1 MKRKA
6 ATGPR
11 NGRPG
16 FNQETSVAR
25 PQGLT
30 PLAAH
35 RSIMPNQIDAIAEA
49 LGAIVGPAQVLT
61 GTADTARYTAD
72 WRRNFPGAA
81 RAVVR
86 PANTREVSRVVAL
99 CAAQGV
105 AVVPQ
110 GGNTGLV
117 GGSTPDASGREV
129 VLSLDRMSAVRRVD
143 ALDNSITLEAGC
155 TVLAAQQA
163 AAEAGRLFALS
174 LASEGSATIGGVVS
188 TNAGGEQ
195 VLRYGNTRDLTLG
208 LEVVIADGSVLPL
221 LGTLRKDNT
230 GYDLKQLFIG
240 GEGTLGVVTAA
251 AFKLHALPRKVVT
264 IWAAVPTP
272 QAAVDLLARLT
283 DAVGERVTAFE
294 LIGRQTLQ
302 QVLAQPLD
310 GMRDPLSQP
319 SPWTVLFDVSETS
332 ALLDPEPAVHGVLE
346 AAMEHGEVSD
356 AVIAASGRQAHELW
370 ALREHVPEAQRL
382 DGPSIKHDISVAV
395 SRIPDFI
402 AAADARLQ
410 ALMPGIRIV
419 CFGHVGDG
427 NLHYNQSKPRAMDD
441 AVFRARE
448 DAVHDIVHEV
458 AAQLGGSISAEHGI
472 GRLKQAAFLHYKP
485 VACVDVM
492 QRIKHA
498 LDPRG
503 TFNPGRLLPRPG
515 QQSF

>member
-1 MKRKA
+1 M
-6 ATGPR
+6 
-11 NGRPG
+11 
-16 FNQETSVAR
+16 AR
-25 PQGLT
+25 PASLT
-30 PLAAH
+30 PAAAH
-35 RSIMPNQIDAIAEA
+35 RSIMPNQIDAFAAA
-49 LGAIVGPAQVLT
+49 LGAIVGPSHVLT
-61 GTADTARYTAD
+61 GVADTARYTAD
-72 WRRNFPGAA
+72 WRRNFPGVA

-86 PANTREVSRVVAL
+86 PANTADVSRVVAL

-129 VLSLDRMSAVRRVD
+129 VLSLDRMIAVRRVD
-143 ALDNSITLEAGC
+143 ALDNSIILEAGC
-155 TVLAAQQA
+155 TVLSAQQA
-163 AAEAGRLFALS
+163 AADAGRLFALS
-174 LASEGSATIGGVVS
+174 LASEGSATIGGVVA

-195 VLRYGNTRDLTLG
+195 VLRYGNTRELTLG
-208 LEVVIADGSVLPL
+208 LEVVLADGSVLPL

-240 GEGTLGVVTAA
+240 AEGTLGVVTAA
-251 AFKLHALPRKVVT
+251 AFRLYALPRKVVT
-264 IWAAVPTP
+264 VWAAVPTP
-272 QAAVDLLARLT
+272 QAAVELLARLT

-294 LIGRQTLQ
+294 LIGRQTLE
-302 QVLAQPLD
+302 QVLAHPLD
-310 GMRDPLSQP
+310 GMRDPLTRP
-319 SPWTVLFDVSETS
+319 SPWAVLFDVSETS
-332 ALLDPEPAVHGVLE
+332 ARMDPEPAVEGVLE
-346 AAMEHGEVSD
+346 AAMEQGGVTD

-402 AAADARLQ
+402 ALADARLR
-410 ALMPGIRIV
+410 ALVPGIRIV

-427 NLHYNQSKPRAMDD
+427 NLHYNQSKPLAMDD
-441 AVFRARE
+441 AAFRARE

-472 GRLKQAAFLHYKP
+472 GRLKQNAFLQYKP
-485 VACVDVM
+485 AVSVDVM
-492 QRIKHA
+492 QRLKHA

-503 TFNPGRLLPRPG
+503 TFNPGRLLPRPAHHA
-515 QQSF
+515 